1 MKHHITDQKM
11 LLTESVIL
19 MVEDDPINALVIED
33 LLSSLYKTK
42 TVHSGE
48 HALSFCG
55 DQLEPGR

>member
-1 MKHHITDQKM
+1 LKHHITDQKM

-33 LLSSLYKTK
+33 LLSGLYKTK

-48 HALSFCG
+48 NALSFCG